1 MCPILVIFSFSFL
14 GFFPV
19 KFLSTIHWPN
29 SQQLAHGAPALGD
42 ELPLL
47 CEVFRPIHA
56 HARTA
61 QARLLCF
68 DSLINANKCAVK
80 LQIPLFNPLFLW
92 RGPSPL
98 NHPNS
103 DLESIPLPL

>member
-1 MCPILVIFSFSFL
+1 MCRIWFFFSFSFL

-29 SQQLAHGAPALGD
+29 SQQLPHGAPALGD

-80 LQIPLFNPLFLW
+80 LQILLVNPLFLW

-98 NHPNS
+98 NQPNS